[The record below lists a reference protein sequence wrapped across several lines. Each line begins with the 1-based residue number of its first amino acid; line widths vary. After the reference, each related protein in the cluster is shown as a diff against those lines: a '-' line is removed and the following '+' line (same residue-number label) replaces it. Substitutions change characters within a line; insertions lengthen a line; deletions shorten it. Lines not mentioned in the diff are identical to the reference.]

1 MQTKEYSL
9 EIGGKKITAQFSDLA
24 NQTNG
29 SVILSCEDTVVM
41 VTAVMSDN
49 KREGQD
55 WFPLSVE
62 FEEKFYAVGKILGSQ
77 FMRKEGMPS
86 SNAVLNGRIVDRTIR
101 PLFDSSIRNDIQ
113 VIASVL
119 SLGKCSPDVLAVN
132 GASLALGTSDIP
144 WEGPVSAIRITA
156 NNNNELLVNLNSQI
170 PLEGTKLDLMTCGKD
185 GNLNMM
191 EIRANQIS
199 NELGSQAFLKASE
212 EIEKIQ
218 TWQKEIISEI
228 GKEKRVI
235 EKEELSAE
243 ALNYFKENFETRITT
258 EIFGENGKKAIN
270 QIKDEWMKAFKENFE
285 EENKSLALGLYEK
298 ITDDIIHQRALNE
311 DMRVDGRAMD
321 QIRALVAKAGVISPT
336 AHGTG
341 VFYRGG
347 THVFSALTLGGP
359 KDTLMLNDIENEG
372 TTKRYFHH
380 YNFPPYSVGET
391 GRVGGFNR
399 RMIGHGM
406 LAEKALLAVLP
417 SEEEF
422 PYTIRIVSEAMASN
436 GSTSMAST
444 CGSTI
449 ALMDAGVPIKAP
461 VAGIAMGLMMGDE
474 NNYKILT
481 DIQGP
486 EDHYGDM
493 DFKVTG
499 TRNGITAIQ
508 MDVKVTGVPIKILSE
523 ALIQAEKA
531 RFQILDVIEA
541 EIPKPRK
548 DLAPNAP
555 RILQMQ
561 IKPEQIG
568 GVIGSGGKVINEIR
582 EKTGVEIDIEDDGR
596 LFITGP
602 ATGIEEAQKT
612 ILELTREY
620 TVGERFEGKIIKMF
634 DFGAIVE
641 IGAKTEGMVH
651 ISEVAP
657 FRVEDINKV
666 LKEGMIVPVVIKE
679 MEKGKMKLSIKD
691 ADPQFIKKP
700 EVPTTPQT
708 TIEIKDL
715 PKTE

>member
-1 MQTKEYSL
+1 MDTKEYSL
-9 EIGGKKITAQFSDLA
+9 TVGEKTITAQFSDLS

-29 SVILSCEDTVVM
+29 SVILNCEDTVVM
-41 VTAVMSDN
+41 VTAVMSEN

-55 WFPLSVE
+55 WFPLSVD

-86 SNAVLNGRIVDRTIR
+86 TNAVLNGRMVDRTIR

-113 VIASVL
+113 VIATVL
-119 SLGKCSPDVLAVN
+119 SLGNCNPDVLAIN

-144 WEGPVSAIRITA
+144 WGGPASAIRITA
-156 NNNNELLVNLNSQI
+156 NNDDELFVNLSSQTS
-170 PLEGTKLDLMTCGKD
+170 LKDAKLDLMTCGKD

-191 EIRANQIS
+191 EIRANQVS
-199 NELGSQAFLKASE
+199 NEVSILAFQKASE

-218 TWQKEIISEI
+218 NWQKEIIAEM
-228 GKEKRVI
+228 GKEKVVI
-235 EKEELSAE
+235 EKEELSPE
-243 ALNYFKENFETRITT
+243 ALAHFKENFEARISK
-258 EIFGENGKKAIN
+258 EIFEENGKKAIGI
-270 QIKDEWMKAFKENFE
+270 IKNDWMKVFKETFT
-285 EENKSLALGLYEK
+285 EENSSLALALYEK
-298 ITDDIIHQRALNE
+298 RTDDIIHQRALNE
-311 DMRVDGRAMD
+311 NMRVDGRAMD
-321 QIRALVAKAGVISPT
+321 QIRTLVAKAGLLSPT

-341 VFYRGG
+341 IFYRGG

-359 KDTLMLNDIENEG
+359 KDTLLLNDIENNRVE
-372 TTKRYFHH
+372 KKYFHH
-380 YNFPPYSVGET
+380 YNFPPFSVGET

-399 RMIGHGM
+399 RMIGHGA

-541 EIPKPRK
+541 EISEPRK
-548 DLAPNAP
+548 ELAPNAP

-561 IKPEQIG
+561 ILPEQIG

-602 ATGIEEAQKT
+602 VTGIDEAKKI

-620 TVGERFEGKIIKMF
+620 KVGEKFEGKIIKMF

-666 LKEGMIVPVVIKE
+666 LKEGMIVPVVIKAIE
-679 MEKGKMKLSIKD
+679 SGKLKLSIKD
-691 ADPQFIKKP
+691 ANPQFIKKP
-700 EVPTTPQT
+700 EASVAPITP
-708 TIEIKDL
+708 K
-715 PKTE
+715 PVA

>member
-9 EIGGKKITAQFSDLA
+9 DLEGKKLTAQFSDLTDQA
-24 NQTNG
+24 DG
-29 SVILSCEDTVVM
+29 SVLLSCDGTVVM
-41 VTAVMSDN
+41 VTAVMSEN

-62 FEEKFYAVGKILGSQ
+62 FEEKFYATGKILGSR

-86 SNAVLNGRIVDRTIR
+86 VNAVLNGRMVDRTIR

-113 VIASVL
+113 VVALVL
-119 SLGKCSPDVLAVN
+119 SLGKCSPDVLAIN
-132 GASLALGTSDIP
+132 GASIALGTSNIP
-144 WEGPVSAIRITA
+144 WAGPVSAIRITA
-156 NNNNELLVNLNSQI
+156 DNSDELTTNFDLEI
-170 PLEGTKLDLMTCGKD
+170 PKDETKLDLLACGKD
-185 GNLNMM
+185 RNLNMM
-191 EIRANQIS
+191 EIRANQVS
-199 NELGSQAFLKASE
+199 NEVTEKAFQKASE
-212 EIEKIQ
+212 KIEEIQ
-218 TWQKEIISEI
+218 NWQKEIIAEI
-228 GKEKRVI
+228 GKEKRII
-235 EKEELSAE
+235 EKEELSPE
-243 ALNYFKENFETRITT
+243 AIKDFQENFSSRIKE
-258 EIFGENGKKAIN
+258 EIFGEESKKFIGK
-270 QIKDEWMKAFKENFE
+270 IKDEWLTSFKEKFE
-285 EENKSLALGLYEK
+285 EENPSLALAHYEK
-298 ITDDIIHQRALNE
+298 ETDDIIHQRALNE
-311 DMRVDGRAMD
+311 DMRVDGRKMD
-321 QIRALVAKAGVISPT
+321 QIRTLVAKAGTISPT

-359 KDTLMLNDIENEG
+359 KDTLLLNDIQNEG
-372 TTKRYFHH
+372 IEKRYFHH

-399 RMIGHGM
+399 RAIGHGM

-417 SEEEF
+417 NEEEF
-422 PYTIRIVSEAMASN
+422 PYTIRIVSESMASN

-499 TRNGITAIQ
+499 TRNGVTAIQ
-508 MDVKVTGVPIKILSE
+508 MDVKVEGVPIKILSE
-523 ALIQAEKA
+523 ALVQAEKA
-531 RFQILDVIEA
+531 RLQILDVIEA
-541 EIPKPRK
+541 EIKEPRK

-555 RILQMQ
+555 RILQIQ
-561 IKPEQIG
+561 ILPEQIG
-568 GVIGSGGKVINEIR
+568 GVIGSGGKTINEIKD
-582 EKTGVEIDIEDDGR
+582 KTGVEIDIEDDGR
-596 LFITGP
+596 VFLTGDVK
-602 ATGIEEAQKT
+602 GIEAAEK
-612 ILELTREY
+612 IISELTREY
-620 TVGERFEGKIIKMF
+620 KVGERFEGKIIKMF

-657 FRVEDINKV
+657 FRIDDINKV
-666 LKEGMIVPVVIKE
+666 LKEGMTVPVIIKE
-679 MEKGKMKLSIKD
+679 KENGGKLKLSIKGANSD
-691 ADPQFIKKP
+691 FVKKP
-700 EVPTTPQT
+700 E
-708 TIEIKDL
+708 
-715 PKTE
+715 